1 MTTCPYTGGQ
11 VSSSLTPNLSRRT
24 AQLLADS
31 GAQLL
36 RAAAARGTTDLDQ
49 RTDVRGLLV
58 ERVDGNEINVW
69 HDETWFNNLGH
80 YLILGN
86 LRIDPRFATLSCWK
100 TGTASAGDAII
111 VLHRIWR
118 LTKERDLED
127 RIFRGIDVADLRSA
141 ILINQRWE
149 CVHADWLTNHPR
161 PTPDATPVA
170 AAKVAPSGTSAS
182 KHTKVQPAAL
192 GGTPPYQSRPAR
204 KEAGPLRNHGS
215 SFFAENAPLILLLV
229 VIIIVIVCLIFPER
243 IREALGAL
251 MLAASS

>member
-24 AQLLADS
+24 AQFLADS
-31 GAQLL
+31 DAQLP

-69 HDETWFNNLGH
+69 HDESWFNNLGH

-149 CVHADWLTNHPR
+149 CVHADWLTNHPQPR
-161 PTPDATPVA
+161 PDTTSA
-170 AAKVAPSGTSAS
+170 AATKAVPPKSGNDAHRRRVPSTANTGSPPGPKSADHHKPSSRGTAPMDWEKLVLWIIMIA
-182 KHTKVQPAAL
+182 
-192 GGTPPYQSRPAR
+192 
-204 KEAGPLRNHGS
+204 
-215 SFFAENAPLILLLV
+215 LV
-229 VIIIVIVCLIFPER
+229 VLAVICRTDILE
-243 IREALGAL
+243 L
-251 MLAASS
+251 LATFKSSPG

>member
-31 GAQLL
+31 GAPLP

-58 ERVDGNEINVW
+58 ERGDRNEINVW
-69 HDETWFNNLGH
+69 HDESWFNNLGH

-100 TGTASAGDAII
+100 TGTASAEDAII
-111 VLHRIWR
+111 VRHRMRR
-118 LTKERDLED
+118 LAEEPALENH
-127 RIFRGIDVADLRSA
+127 IFAGIDVADLRSA
-141 ILINQRWE
+141 LVINQRWE
-149 CVHADWLTNHPR
+149 HISAELLTDHQRPR
-161 PTPDATPVA
+161 PDATSVA
-170 AAKVAPSGTSAS
+170 ATKAAPSGTSAS
-182 KHTKVQPAAL
+182 KPTKVQPAAL
-192 GGTPPYQSRPAR
+192 GGAHPYTSRPAR
-204 KEAGPLRNHGS
+204 NEAGPLRNRGS
-215 SFFAENAPLILLLV
+215 SFFSENAPWILLLL
-229 VIIIVIVCLIFPER
+229 VIIIVIVCLIFPAR
-243 IREALGAL
+243 IREALGSL